1 MTATKDVV
9 GYQWKSPKETRLLT
23 YELSNS
29 GRKAGIDEF
38 IRWYNST
45 RRYSKIGQVS
55 PINYGIALAKEDKKI
70 A

>member
-1 MTATKDVV
+1 MTVPTTFATLD
-9 GYQWKSPKETRLLT
+9 
-23 YELSNS
+23 EL
-29 GRKAGIDEF
+29 RAGIDEF

-55 PINYGIALAKEDKKI
+55 PINYEIALTTQDKKI